1 MVPHHVIEQMRP
13 ILQAGQLTTLATF
26 KKPTESGVT
35 RTDTGNEVRNTTD
48 VEVMIDVQRPDS
60 GVVGNDSVSL
70 MNTTLI
76 AVMRT
81 NDADRITGSKLCII
95 DETEY
100 TLNGNPQTFG
110 AYPLSRRT
118 SSWVELQ
125 EKQS

>member
-1 MVPHHVIEQMRP
+1 MRP
-13 ILQAGQLTTLATF
+13 ILQAGQLTTRAIF
-26 KKPTESGVT
+26 KKPDATGVT
-35 RTDTGNEVRNTTD
+35 RTDTGNESRNTTD

-95 DETEY
+95 DEKEY
-100 TLNGNPQTFG
+100 TLNGDPQLFDN
-110 AYPLSRRT
+110 YPIARRT

-125 EKQS
+125 KKQS